1 MTSQKGMG
9 EDFSVGSAASR
20 RTGAETS
27 VAGVSLGLCG
37 SFEGVFTVFYL
48 AVATGDS
55 GSG

>member
-1 MTSQKGMG
+1 MG

-48 AVATGDS
+48 AIATGDS